1 MSASVS
7 YPVSASKSTAKSRA
21 QILILEPDL
30 AVLDYLRS
38 TLGGKYALSLFSEE
52 QTLLDRLEHQ
62 DEPDLLLLA
71 LHSSR
76 DPLPLLTQIRC
87 SKPHLPVIVL
97 SCSSELRDI
106 EMVIRLGVR
115 AIVMKPFVGCDV
127 EATIEEHLASTD
139 KKASTADSPR
149 EIPLNETHSFVRSS
163 KRMRDLESQAALV
176 ARADI
181 PLLILGESGT
191 GKEILALYTH
201 MMSARSQHIFLKVN
215 CAAVPAELLESEL
228 FGYEQGAFTG
238 AIKTKPGKFEVCT
251 GGTIFLD
258 EIGEMPA
265 ILQAKLL
272 QVLQDGTFSRLG
284 SRAPMK
290 VDVRVIAA
298 TNINMK
304 EAMAQKTFRE
314 DLYYRLNGFT
324 LNIPPL
330 RERKEEIPV
339 LSEYFMRKGAKRYGR
354 DELSFSPKLIN
365 ALTEHTWPGNLRE
378 LENVINRYLVLGD
391 ERAILD
397 ELSPSTDQRNTTNS
411 NAETSGGAGLKAL
424 VRGLK
429 GDAEATAI
437 ARVLEG
443 TGWNRKAAASDLQ
456 ISYKALLYKIKQYDL
471 SPRSQV

>member
-1 MSASVS
+1 MSASLS
-7 YPVSASKSTAKSRA
+7 YPVPASKSVAKSRA

-38 TLGGKYALSLFSEE
+38 TLGNKYALNLFSEE
-52 QTLLDRLEHQ
+52 QSLLDKLEQ
-62 DEPDLLLLA
+62 KDEPDLLLLA

-87 SKPHLPVIVL
+87 TKPHLPVIVL

-127 EATIEEHLASTD
+127 EATIEEHLASAD
-139 KKASTADSPR
+139 KKTSAADTPR

-284 SRAPMK
+284 SRSPMK

-330 RERKEEIPV
+330 RERREEIPV

-354 DELSFSPKLIN
+354 DELPFSPRLMN
-365 ALTEHTWPGNLRE
+365 ALTEHSWPGNLRE
-378 LENVINRYLVLGD
+378 LENVVNRYLVLAD
-391 ERAILD
+391 ERAILE
-397 ELSPSTDQRNTTNS
+397 ELSPSNGHQNGFS
-411 NAETSGGAGLKAL
+411 PVSESSEGAGLKAL

-443 TGWNRKAAASDLQ
+443 TGWNRKAAANDLQ

-471 SPRSQV
+471 SPRSQA